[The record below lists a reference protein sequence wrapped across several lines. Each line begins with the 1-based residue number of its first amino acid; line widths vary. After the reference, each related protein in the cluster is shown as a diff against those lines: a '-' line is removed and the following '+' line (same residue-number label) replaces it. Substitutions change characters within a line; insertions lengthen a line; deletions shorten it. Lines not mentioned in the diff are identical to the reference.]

1 MIEGRTKTGFS
12 FVLEEENLDNM
23 ELLESLAEID
33 NGNVAAIPR
42 AAILLLGNEQK
53 KSLYNHIRND
63 KGKVPIDKFADE
75 ITDIM
80 SAIGKQGKNF

>member
-1 MIEGRTKTGFS
+1 MIEGTTKTGFS

-23 ELLESLAEID
+23 ELLESL
-33 NGNVAAIPR
+33 AIPR

-80 SAIGKQGKNF
+80 NAIGKQGKNF